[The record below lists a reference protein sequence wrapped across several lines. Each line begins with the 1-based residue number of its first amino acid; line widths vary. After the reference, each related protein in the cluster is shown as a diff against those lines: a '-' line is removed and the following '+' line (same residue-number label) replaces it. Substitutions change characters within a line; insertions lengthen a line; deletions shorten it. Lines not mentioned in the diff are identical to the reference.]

1 MKAKNENSP
10 MCWITNLLAVS
21 MICSANF
28 APKLEINRPKTV
40 LLTADCSQSW
50 KEKSFLLVCDARDSR
65 NSTAGMSD
73 DDAHKFDAVLLVQF
87 LFTMPFG
94 GDSNEARTCVG

>member
-1 MKAKNENSP
+1 M
-10 MCWITNLLAVS
+10 
-21 MICSANF
+21 
-28 APKLEINRPKTV
+28 LEIAEIR
-40 LLTADCSQSW
+40 LLEW
-50 KEKSFLLVCDARDSR
+50 
-65 NSTAGMSD
+65 SD